1 MLIFFQR
8 AEISNVSHVVE
19 HSGLLENIDIRM
31 VYKCCLQ
38 NFIDSMYLFDA
49 SSLNFCDE
57 AIHKLFWATLNC
69 IYDQTDDETFNLWDT
84 GSYKTRNGTE
94 RNGTNWGTC

>member
-1 MLIFFQR
+1 
-8 AEISNVSHVVE
+8 
-19 HSGLLENIDIRM
+19 
-31 VYKCCLQ
+31 
-38 NFIDSMYLFDA
+38 MYLFDA

-94 RNGTNWGTC
+94 WNQLGLVLVLIYCLPSF